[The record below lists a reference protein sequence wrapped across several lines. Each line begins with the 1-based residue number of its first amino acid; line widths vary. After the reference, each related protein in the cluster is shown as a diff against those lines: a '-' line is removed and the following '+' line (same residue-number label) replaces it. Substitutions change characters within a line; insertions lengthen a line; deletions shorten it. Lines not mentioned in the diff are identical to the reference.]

1 MLAPWKKSYEKPRK
15 LAKKQRYHFANK
27 GLYSPSYGFFPLD
40 MYRCESWPIKK
51 AETEELILSNCGAG
65 EDSWESLEQQ
75 GDQTIQS

>member
-1 MLAPWKKSYEKPRK
+1 MLAPWKKSYEKPRN

-51 AETEELILSNCGAG
+51 AEN
-65 EDSWESLEQQ
+65 
-75 GDQTIQS
+75 